1 MYKSYIEA
9 YYECDLPH
17 QKRARELIKMLA
29 LKGNEKIL
37 DIGCGDGKLT
47 SELADYVPN
56 GSVIGID
63 NSEQMIEFAKNKF
76 PETRYSNLSF
86 QYGDTKSL
94 DYDNEFDVIVSIACF
109 SIIVNHTPVL
119 LKIHQSLKTSGKVL
133 LNFLGKGKSNAI
145 SSVISNLLNSPKWNK
160 QLADKVGYSF
170 YKAGEYSELL
180 KKNGFKPERIEL
192 YDQNETYEGKE
203 SLIRAIRTEWVSLSS
218 RIPEN
223 LYEDFLSDLVE
234 TYLKTNPPNNQGLI
248 HKQESWL
255 EIEATKIGE

>member
-9 YYECDLPH
+9 YYEYDLPH

-29 LKGNEKIL
+29 LKKNEKIL

-47 SELADYVPN
+47 SELAHYVPN

-86 QYGDTKSL
+86 QYADTQSL
-94 DYDNEFDVIVSIACF
+94 DNDNEFDVIVSIACL

-119 LKIHQSLKTSGKVL
+119 LKIHQSLKNSGKVL
-133 LNFLGKGKSNAI
+133 LIFLGKGKYNAI
-145 SSVISNLLNSPKWNK
+145 SSVISNLLNSQKWHN
-160 QLADKVGYSF
+160 QLADKVSYGF
-170 YKAGEYSELL
+170 YDVEEYSELL
-180 KKNGFKPERIEL
+180 NKSGFKPERIEL
-192 YDQNETYEGKE
+192 CDENITYEGKE
-203 SLIRAIRTEWVSLSS
+203 ALTRAIRTKWVSLSS

-234 TYLKTNPPNNQGLI
+234 TYLKFNPPNNQGLI
-248 HKQESWL
+248 HIQESWL